1 MQEKKKMKLW
11 KKITIITLSTILG
24 IILILGIVIFSVW
37 NKEIRSVFSIN
48 LLVEAKEDNNSGPV
62 YEMDMVGDYYFLDF
76 LENGGASN
84 DQELIDHIVDNMTKG
99 IIPITIKAPTIGCS
113 SFTAVT
119 PEGKR
124 LFGRNYDFT
133 KMYDVICSTLTF
145 MHIQD
150 KEYALT
156 KIFSLLKQ
164 DGKAVLS
171 IDKNQQTYINTGY
184 SRITIFPDTPNTICG
199 LLRQIGFSNI
209 EVKEIEFAHIISCIK
224 N

>member
-1 MQEKKKMKLW
+1 MVIFNIGLNIMDEINLKQ
-11 KKITIITLSTILG
+11 IITEFPDCVSNGAKLKARNH
-24 IILILGIVIFSVW
+24 FK
-37 NKEIRSVFSIN
+37 KETNATFI
-48 LLVEAKEDNNSGPV
+48 DG
-62 YEMDMVGDYYFLDF
+62 DF
-76 LENGGASN
+76 L
-84 DQELIDHIVDNMTKG
+84 
-99 IIPITIKAPTIGCS
+99 
-113 SFTAVT
+113 
-119 PEGKR
+119 
-124 LFGRNYDFT
+124 NYDFT

-209 EVKEIEFAHIISCIK
+209 EVEEIEFAHIISCIK

>member
-1 MQEKKKMKLW
+1 
-11 KKITIITLSTILG
+11 
-24 IILILGIVIFSVW
+24 
-37 NKEIRSVFSIN
+37 
-48 LLVEAKEDNNSGPV
+48 
-62 YEMDMVGDYYFLDF
+62 
-76 LENGGASN
+76 
-84 DQELIDHIVDNMTKG
+84 
-99 IIPITIKAPTIGCS
+99 
-113 SFTAVT
+113 
-119 PEGKR
+119 
-124 LFGRNYDFT
+124 
-133 KMYDVICSTLTF
+133 MYDVICSTLTF

-171 IDKNQQTYINTGY
+171 INKNQQTYINTGY

>member
-1 MQEKKKMKLW
+1 MISVSKHYDLLIENGNDPVLDGKL
-11 KKITIITLSTILG
+11 LSEYM
-24 IILILGIVIFSVW
+24 
-37 NKEIRSVFSIN
+37 NKWDGEEFIN
-48 LLVEAKEDNNSGPV
+48 LLDLDKNKTVLEIGCGTGRIAKKIVDLCKI
-62 YEMDMVGDYYFLDF
+62 YVGIDVSQKTINVARNHFKKETNATFIEGDF
-76 LENGGASN
+76 L
-84 DQELIDHIVDNMTKG
+84 
-99 IIPITIKAPTIGCS
+99 
-113 SFTAVT
+113 
-119 PEGKR
+119 
-124 LFGRNYDFT
+124 NYDFT

-164 DGKAVLS
+164 GGKAVLS

>member
-1 MQEKKKMKLW
+1 MISVSKHYDLLIENGNDPVLDGKL
-11 KKITIITLSTILG
+11 LSEYM
-24 IILILGIVIFSVW
+24 
-37 NKEIRSVFSIN
+37 NKRDGEEFIN
-48 LLVEAKEDNNSGPV
+48 LLDLDKNKTVLEIGCGTGRIAKKIVDLCKI
-62 YEMDMVGDYYFLDF
+62 YVGIDVSQKTINVARNHFKKETNATFIDGDF
-76 LENGGASN
+76 L
-84 DQELIDHIVDNMTKG
+84 
-99 IIPITIKAPTIGCS
+99 
-113 SFTAVT
+113 
-119 PEGKR
+119 
-124 LFGRNYDFT
+124 NYDFT

-199 LLRQIGFSNI
+199 LLRQIGFTNI